1 MEDSRRRYST
11 FAKSLIFGTQ
21 MIVSVLMAVCAVI
34 LTEYINQKIF
44 DRRHGWALF
53 PWARQSFWMLTV
65 FGIIWLFCLCYMT
78 VAAGKRADDRLIH
91 LNMFD
96 RLRTELQFLL
106 LAGAMGLLL
115 FLAMQIHRQDYQ
127 MMGRMIMAGTF
138 ALLAQLCFM
147 GIYLSLV
154 RKIKSE
160 TFVSNSFIGIFLS
173 NFRQN
178 IRNPYLQT
186 GSLQKKKLL
195 EGLERI
201 TQGELD
207 YKLDLREFR
216 GIDMQLAEGINH
228 IVEGLNMVVSERVQD
243 ERMKANMI
251 TNISHDLKTP
261 IATIKSYGESIKDGI
276 YPYDT
281 LEKSVDVIIENA
293 DRLEQKVHS
302 LLFMNRVEYLIS
314 QDCEGIGSNM
324 EEIVETV
331 VQNTRFIRSDIQI
344 LTNLEEVYFDGLA
357 EPWRVV
363 VENIIENALRYAKT
377 TIDIHLSEEEGLTIS
392 NDGPCMDEDR
402 LKVLFKPY
410 EMGKGGKFGLG
421 LSIVAKVV
429 SANGYEVVGENMAEG
444 VIFRIYKP
452 KNPVK
457 KGR

>member
-1 MEDSRRRYST
+1 
-11 FAKSLIFGTQ
+11 

-160 TFVSNSFIGIFLS
+160 TFVSNSFIGIVLS

-261 IATIKSYGESIKDGI
+261 LTSIINYIGLIRREEIGNERVESY
-276 YPYDT
+276 
-281 LEKSVDVIIENA
+281 VDV
-293 DRLEQKVHS
+293 LEQKALRLKQLMEDLTEVSRISSGNVS
-302 LLFMNRVEYLIS
+302 LQMANIDLVELVR
-314 QDCEGIGSNM
+314 QTGGEFN
-324 EEIVETV
+324 EK
-331 VQNTRFIRSDIQI
+331 
-344 LTNLEEVYFDGLA
+344 LEEKELNVITKFPREAVVIFADGRQL
-357 EPWRVV
+357 WRVIG
-363 VENIIENALRYAKT
+363 NLYSNAAKYAMPK
-377 TIDIHLSEEEGLTIS
+377 S
-392 NDGPCMDEDR
+392 
-402 LKVLFKPY
+402 
-410 EMGKGGKFGLG
+410 
-421 LSIVAKVV
+421 
-429 SANGYEVVGENMAEG
+429 
-444 VIFRIYKP
+444 RIYVEVEKQDGKASFSM
-452 KNPVK
+452 KNITDAPLTV
-457 KGR
+457 